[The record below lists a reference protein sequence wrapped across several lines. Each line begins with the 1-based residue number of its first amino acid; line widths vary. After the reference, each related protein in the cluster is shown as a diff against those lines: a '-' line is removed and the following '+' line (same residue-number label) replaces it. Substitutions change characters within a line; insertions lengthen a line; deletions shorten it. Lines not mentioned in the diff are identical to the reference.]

1 MFKSSWENSSFSH
14 LLFLCYLKRGPHTK
28 KSEIKGMSA
37 SRQILIVRF
46 SRFEC
51 GRCIAVFL
59 RHLGMELVVSVPL
72 CSPLV
77 PYLSK
82 AEILADLASFSSPL
96 EFLLLKAAVIPSFKI
111 EN

>member
-1 MFKSSWENSSFSH
+1 
-14 LLFLCYLKRGPHTK
+14 
-28 KSEIKGMSA
+28 
-37 SRQILIVRF
+37 
-46 SRFEC
+46 
-51 GRCIAVFL
+51 
-59 RHLGMELVVSVPL
+59 MELVVSVPL